1 MLRLVVPAVIAS
13 FAGAITISR
22 KPEYQADHYNF
33 GQITGEAVT
42 KDEDKLQDNDLVMN
56 LLGKRVVIG
65 GGRTVGSG
73 NVVNND
79 ADSGDQAVTF

>member
-33 GQITGEAVT
+33 GQITDEAGT
-42 KDEDKLQDNDLVMN
+42 KDEDFIPSDIWESQ
-56 LLGKRVVIG
+56 G
-65 GGRTVGSG
+65 GFHTDDSG
-73 NVVNND
+73 NNFD
-79 ADSGDQAVTF
+79 KGRD